1 MRGRRTASASS
12 NASIP
17 ACSRG
22 IGAISCSLRR
32 AAGKQGC
39 ARSGCGSKRTSP
51 RARRRRTRS
60 RSSSSRSDASVP
72 GSVTIVGTGVAV
84 ATQLTPEA
92 RAAIDRADDFL
103 HVAADPLAATW
114 LDGLHE
120 NARSLTPLYEA
131 GGPRAGIYSR
141 MADEIVAPARAGR
154 RVCAAFYGHPGVF
167 ATPAHTA
174 VRRARAAGVAARMLP
189 AISAQDCLVADLGVD
204 PAEHGWL
211 SYDATD
217 FLLHRRPIDAACAL
231 ALWQIGVVGET
242 GAVAD
247 PKYRHLDLVADR
259 LAEVYGKE
267 HEVVVYEA
275 SAYPVAQPII
285 ERVRIDDLPSAPIT
299 GLATLYVPPSSPPLL
314 DQATAARLGIAT
326 PS

>member
-1 MRGRRTASASS
+1 M
-12 NASIP
+12 
-17 ACSRG
+17 
-22 IGAISCSLRR
+22 
-32 AAGKQGC
+32 
-39 ARSGCGSKRTSP
+39 
-51 RARRRRTRS
+51 
-60 RSSSSRSDASVP
+60 P
-72 GSVTIVGTGVAV
+72 GSVTIVGTGICV

-92 RAAIDRADDFL
+92 RAAIDRADEFL
-103 HVAADPLAATW
+103 HVAADPLASTW
-114 LDGLHE
+114 LDGLHT
-120 NARSLTPLYEA
+120 NARSLTPLYQA

-189 AISAQDCLVADLGVD
+189 AISAQDCLVADLGID

-247 PKYRHLDLVADR
+247 PRSRHLDLVAER
-259 LAEVYGKE
+259 LAEVHGDE

-275 SAYPVAQPII
+275 SPYPLAEPII
-285 ERVRIDDLPSAPIT
+285 ERVRLADLPDAPVT
-299 GLATLYVPPSSPPLL
+299 PLATLYVPPSARPSV
-314 DQATAARLGIAT
+314 DAVTAERLGIS
-326 PS
+326 PSS